1 MSIEKL
7 TIRESLPSDL
17 MDVMEIERE
26 AFGSEEEAQ
35 LVSDLLVDE
44 SAKPVISLL
53 AFIKEEA
60 VGHILFTRS
69 TIIGHENL
77 ALTHI
82 LAPLAIK
89 PEFQSMGIGGKLIQ
103 EGFRLLAQLN
113 VSLLFVLGHPEYYP
127 KFGFIPDAE
136 SLGFPPTYPILKENA
151 DAWMIKSLKDD
162 VMIKHKGKIICADAM
177 NKPEYWRE

>member
-17 MDVMEIERE
+17 MDVMEVEKE

-53 AFIKEEA
+53 AFEDGEA

-69 TIIGHENL
+69 TITGYENSVL
-77 ALTHI
+77 SHI
-82 LAPLAIK
+82 LAPLAVK
-89 PEFQSMGIGGKLIQ
+89 PKFQSRGIGGKLIH
-103 EGFRLLAQLN
+103 EGIRLLAQLN
-113 VSLLFVLGHPEYYP
+113 VNLVFVLGHPEYYP

-136 SLGFPPTYPILKENA
+136 SLGYSPPYPIPIDDA
-151 DAWMIKSLKDD
+151 DAWMVKPLKNEDLIKFQGE
-162 VMIKHKGKIICADAM
+162 VICADAM